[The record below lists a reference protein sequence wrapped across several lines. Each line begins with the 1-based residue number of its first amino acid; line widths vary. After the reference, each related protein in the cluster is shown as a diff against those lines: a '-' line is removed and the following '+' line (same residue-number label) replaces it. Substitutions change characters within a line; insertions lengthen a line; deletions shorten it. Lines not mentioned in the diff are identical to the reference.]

1 MINIIDALPTL
12 LIVSIPLACVS
23 VYASLVF
30 WGRTTERNLKSAI
43 GFVLVSSI
51 YAAISFNFLPLQY
64 HLVNFLVSF
73 LVIFGAFF
81 FRLRWLVLFKAS
93 MLSLLIYVAL
103 ESIVGSILTMFVSRE
118 YLLSHLYIWL
128 FIVDPLLLGILFLL
142 FYLDKL
148 RVYVGVPISL
158 YVAEH
163 RNTSFPALI
172 LFFVL
177 QFCALVVVITNGV
190 FGLPE
195 SAVITASILLCIASI
210 AVFFFILHVISRTK
224 TEVVEM
230 TKEVY
235 IKEIHD
241 MFTIVR
247 GQRHDFLNHAQVALS
262 LLKLNKLEEAN
273 QYINGI
279 QFDIEEVSH
288 LMRIGE
294 PAIVALLQS
303 KLSSCMAHDIKTD
316 INFGDIGKVLG
327 VRSIAIVTI
336 MGNLIDN
343 AIEETKLL
351 EENYRRIELEGR
363 VNNCVFQFKIINPLS
378 KPLHASDISNFT
390 KLGFS
395 TKKGE
400 EDRGIGLAV
409 VEQKLKLYGGSLSV
423 KLVNEKA
430 ISFEISIPLN

>member
-81 FRLRWLVLFKAS
+81 FRLRWLALFKAS

-103 ESIVGSILTMFVSRE
+103 ESIAGSILTMFVSRE
-118 YLLSHLYIWL
+118 YLLSNLYIWL
-128 FIVDPLLLGILFLL
+128 SIVDPLLLGILFLL
-142 FYLDKL
+142 FYLDKR
-148 RVYVGVPISL
+148 RVHVGVPISL

-177 QFCALVVVITNGV
+177 QFCALVVVITNRI

-210 AVFFFILHVISRTK
+210 AVFFFVLHVISRTK

-279 QFDIEEVSH
+279 QLEISEVSQ
-288 LMRIGE
+288 LMQIGE

-351 EENYRRIELEGR
+351 EEKYRRIELEGR
-363 VNNCVFQFKIINPLS
+363 VNNGVFQFKIINPLS

>member
-1 MINIIDALPTL
+1 MINIIEALPTL
-12 LIVSIPLACVS
+12 FIVSIPLACVS

-43 GFVLVSSI
+43 GFVLVSST
-51 YAAISFNFLPLQY
+51 YAAISFNSIPLQY
-64 HLVNFLVSF
+64 HLINFIVSF

-81 FRLRWLVLFKAS
+81 FRLRWLMLLKAS
-93 MLSLLIYVAL
+93 VLSLLIYVVL
-103 ESIVGSILTMFVSRE
+103 ESIAGSILTMFVSRE
-118 YLLSHLYIWL
+118 YVLSHLYIWL

-142 FYLDKL
+142 FYLDKR
-148 RVYVGVPISL
+148 RVHVGVPISL
-158 YVAEH
+158 YVTEH

-177 QFCALVVVITNGV
+177 QFCALVVVITNGI

-195 SAVITASILLCIASI
+195 SAFITASILLCTASI
-210 AVFFFILHVISRTK
+210 AVFFFVLHVISRTK

-316 INFGDIGKVLG
+316 IHFGDIGKVLG

-351 EENYRRIELEGR
+351 QVEYRRIELEGR
-363 VNNCVFQFKIINPLS
+363 VNNGVFQFKIINPLS
-378 KPLHASDISNFT
+378 KPLHPSDISNFT

-395 TKKGE
+395 TKKG
-400 EDRGIGLAV
+400 DRGIGLAV
-409 VEQKLKLYGGSLSV
+409 VEQKLNLYGGNLSV
-423 KLVNEKA
+423 RLVDEKA

>member
-81 FRLRWLVLFKAS
+81 FRLRWLALFKAS
-93 MLSLLIYVAL
+93 VLSLLIYVAL
-103 ESIVGSILTMFVSRE
+103 ESIAGSILTMFVSRE

-142 FYLDKL
+142 FYLDKR
-148 RVYVGVPISL
+148 RVHVGVPISL

-210 AVFFFILHVISRTK
+210 AVFFFVLHVISRTK

-343 AIEETKLL
+343 AIEETKLVAD
-351 EENYRRIELEGR
+351 EYRRIGLEGR
-363 VNNCVFQFKIINPLS
+363 ASNGVFQFKIINPLS
-378 KPLHASDISNFT
+378 KPLHPADISNFT

-395 TKKGE
+395 TKKG
-400 EDRGIGLAV
+400 DRGIGLAV
-409 VEQKLKLYGGSLSV
+409 VEQKLNLYGGNLSV
-423 KLVNEKA
+423 RLVDEKA

>member
-1 MINIIDALPTL
+1 MINIIEALPTL
-12 LIVSIPLACVS
+12 FIVSIPLACVS

-43 GFVLVSSI
+43 GFVLVSST
-51 YAAISFNFLPLQY
+51 YAAISFNSIPLQY
-64 HLVNFLVSF
+64 HLINFIVSF

-81 FRLRWLVLFKAS
+81 FRLRWLMLLKAS
-93 MLSLLIYVAL
+93 VLSLLIYVVL
-103 ESIVGSILTMFVSRE
+103 ESIAGSILTMFVSRE
-118 YLLSHLYIWL
+118 YVLSHLYIWL

-142 FYLDKL
+142 FYLDKR
-148 RVYVGVPISL
+148 RVHVGVPISL
-158 YVAEH
+158 YVTEH

-177 QFCALVVVITNGV
+177 QFCALVVVITNGI

-195 SAVITASILLCIASI
+195 SAFITASILLCTASI
-210 AVFFFILHVISRTK
+210 AVFFFVLHIISRTK

-316 INFGDIGKVLG
+316 IHFGDIGKVLG

-351 EENYRRIELEGR
+351 QVEYRRIELEGR
-363 VNNCVFQFKIINPLS
+363 VNNGVFQFKIINPLS
-378 KPLHASDISNFT
+378 KPLHPSDISNFT

-395 TKKGE
+395 TKKG
-400 EDRGIGLAV
+400 DRGIGLAV
-409 VEQKLKLYGGSLSV
+409 VEQKLNLYGGNLSV
-423 KLVNEKA
+423 RLVDEKA

>member
-81 FRLRWLVLFKAS
+81 FRLRWLALFKAS

-103 ESIVGSILTMFVSRE
+103 ESIAGSILTMFVSRE
-118 YLLSHLYIWL
+118 YLLSNLYIWL
-128 FIVDPLLLGILFLL
+128 SIVDPLLLGILFLL
-142 FYLDKL
+142 FYLDKR
-148 RVYVGVPISL
+148 RVHVGVPISL

-177 QFCALVVVITNGV
+177 QFCALVVVITNRI

-210 AVFFFILHVISRTK
+210 AVFFFVLHVISRTK

-279 QFDIEEVSH
+279 QLEISEVSQ
-288 LMRIGE
+288 LMQIGE

-363 VNNCVFQFKIINPLS
+363 VNNGVFQFKIINPLS

-409 VEQKLKLYGGSLSV
+409 VEQKLNLYGGSLSV

>member
-12 LIVSIPLACVS
+12 FIVSIPLACVS

-43 GFVLVSSI
+43 GFVLVSST

-73 LVIFGAFF
+73 FVIFGLFF
-81 FRLRWLVLFKAS
+81 YRLRWLALLKAS
-93 MLSLLIYVAL
+93 VLSLLIYVAL
-103 ESIVGSILTMFVSRE
+103 ESIAGSCLTMFVSRE

-142 FYLDKL
+142 FYLDKR
-148 RVYVGVPISL
+148 RVHIGVPISL

-172 LFFVL
+172 LFFAL
-177 QFCALVVVITNGV
+177 QFCALSVVISQGV
-190 FGLPE
+190 IGLPE
-195 SAVITASILLCIASI
+195 SAVIIASILLCIASI
-210 AVFFFILHVISRTK
+210 AVFFFVLHVISRTK

-303 KLSSCMAHDIKTD
+303 KLSSCMAHDIKMD

-343 AIEETKLL
+343 AIEETKLAA
-351 EENYRRIELEGR
+351 EEYRRIELEGR
-363 VNNCVFQFKIINPLS
+363 VNNGVFQFKIINPLS
-378 KPLHASDISNFT
+378 KPLHPADISNFT

-395 TKKGE
+395 TKKG
-400 EDRGIGLAV
+400 DRGIGLAV
-409 VEQKLKLYGGSLSV
+409 VEQKLNLYGGNLSV
-423 KLVNEKA
+423 RLVDGKA